1 MILKYDLIIIGINLT
16 LIKKAQIMAK
26 KGARIAI
33 ISPVMLDSSE
43 IDQYIF
49 QYLQPTLFDLKNFD
63 QRQEILLEYKSILVN
78 NYLATLSEL
87 GIHFI
92 NESFTFIKDKKKLT
106 ITTNHHILQ
115 AKSYLLADLPYQT
128 KLSSQFNFS
137 EQKYLTIWDIFNYK
151 NLDLLG
157 NKLVIIGSDIIAINL
172 AEILVKKG
180 KNVTLLTPNSNFL
193 PAEDD
198 DISYALE
205 CRRGALG
212 IKIVKNSP
220 LTQIKNI
227 ENITWLQI
235 GDYAVETE
243 QIIITEDC
251 LTKDFNLD
259 KLGLNHLKINN
270 HNERIMVNS
279 KLQTSEPSIYVC
291 GSMLGGYN
299 CDNLTDYEANIAI
312 DNCLFLPI
320 NQVDYTSI
328 TYQLNTN
335 PKIHHVGLTES
346 QGKSNYAGDIQVLK
360 VNFNENN
367 DNYLSNQTG
376 LVKLILASNHLI
388 LGCHTYGLNQPDLI
402 NIISL
407 MIKEKKKITYLFNY
421 NFREPILRDIVIN
434 IENQWLINNQKN
446 INWET
451 WLIWTR
457 I

>member
-1 MILKYDLIIIGINLT
+1 MISKYDLIIIGINLSV
-16 LIKKAQIMAK
+16 IKKAQSMAK

-33 ISPVMLDSSE
+33 ISPVRLDSSE

-49 QYLQPTLFDLKNFD
+49 QYLQPTLFDFKNFD
-63 QRQEILLEYKSILVN
+63 HLQEILQEYKAILVN
-78 NYLATLSEL
+78 NYLASLSES

-92 NESFTFIKDKKKLT
+92 DESFTFIKEKKKLT
-106 ITTNHHILQ
+106 IKTNHHTLQ
-115 AKSYLLADLPYQT
+115 AKSYLLVDLPYQT
-128 KLSSQFNFS
+128 KLTSQFNFS
-137 EQKYLTIWDIFNYK
+137 EQEYFTTWDIFNYN
-151 NLDLLG
+151 NLDLLA

-180 KNVTLLTPNSNFL
+180 KNVTLLSPNSHLL

-212 IKIVKNSP
+212 INIIKNFT
-220 LTQIKNI
+220 LTQI
-227 ENITWLQI
+227 ENIDGLQI
-235 GDYAVETE
+235 SNHGIETE
-243 QIIITEDC
+243 KIIITEDY
-251 LTKDFNLD
+251 LTKDFNLE
-259 KLGLNHLKINN
+259 KLGLNHLEINN
-270 HNERIMVNS
+270 HNQKIMVNS

-299 CDNLTDYEANIAI
+299 CDNLTDYEANIAV

-320 NQVDYTSI
+320 NQVDYTFI

-335 PKIHHVGLTES
+335 PKIYHVGLTES
-346 QGKSNYAGDIQVLK
+346 QGKSNYAEDIQVLK

-367 DNYLSNQTG
+367 HNYLSMQTG
-376 LVKLILASNHLI
+376 LVKLILTSNHLI
-388 LGCHTYGLNQPDLI
+388 FGCHTYGLNQPDLI

-407 MIKEKKKITYLFNY
+407 MIKENKKITYLFNY
-421 NFREPILRDIVIN
+421 NFREPILRDIVMN

-451 WLIWTR
+451 WFIWTR
-457 I
+457 V